1 LNLRHKRAATVLIG
15 LLAATAV
22 IVALP
27 TAAGGAD
34 RHVFRDVHH
43 TKAFWR
49 TATLKRAMPAQQRP
63 AFKFR
68 NASVRSFALN
78 SSSLRKV
85 LAKAPQYGTRSA
97 REHPV
102 IVSLPA
108 PNGQFQ
114 RFALTKSQIMAPGLA
129 RKHPDIRTYYGR
141 GIDDSSA
148 SIAADLS
155 HIGFHA
161 AVRSAHGGW
170 YIDPYFR
177 NNTSRYVSYTGSDLG
192 QSFEFTE
199 HGVVN
204 SDEKLARTTG
214 LASLAS
220 SGDVLRTYRLA
231 LVTDPGYSAYVGGP
245 ANVTAA
251 KVALINRVSQVY
263 HDDMSIQLQL
273 IAQTDLLNLNDWGA
287 ATAPNGPCGAAA
299 CFTQDILTACNSLSR
314 TRIVD
319 GQIVGS
325 GAFDIGHLALGEP
338 GGGVASL
345 GVVGRAAKSQGCTGI
360 PTPVGDF
367 YAIDYVAHE
376 MGHQFSG
383 NHPFNGN
390 QLNCSSGNR
399 NAGTSVEPGSG
410 SSIMAYAGICLTDDL
425 QPHSD
430 PYWSQRSI
438 QEITTYTSS
447 NQANINEVQ
456 SVALRHFGGG
466 NEVQVATFGPGYS
479 PAAGIQPLSVAIGA
493 APSATQMGG
502 LTEDGNTVTV
512 ATGATGATHTLQPGD
527 VVTISGAGN
536 AGYNGT
542 WTVNTVPS
550 SRSFTYTNPTSGL
563 PRTGGGTITLA
574 VPGARESGNTVTLST
589 SAAHGRSVGDTIAV
603 SGVGVSGYNG
613 TFTITAI
620 PTPRQIQYTAAV
632 SGLANSGGGSVTFN
646 SPFQLSYGGN
656 DSTVIGGSGPAYN
669 NANIQAAL
677 NAIPGFPGGAVVTG
691 AASTGFTITFSGAG
705 SAGTNVGSVT
715 FKNLSCGGCFG
726 SIEELTH
733 GGAFDSFQVSYGGN
747 VSPTVFTNGT
757 NYTAAAIQT
766 ALQGVS
772 EVQNVALAG
781 YTTDGNSYTLRYNGN
796 DTVPITRGQN
806 NTAAGIQAAIQG
818 GSEQQAVT
826 LGSFNGT
833 TQSFQI
839 QYGGNT
845 SVVLGSGGLTVS
857 NANIVAAMT
866 PLLPA
871 GGTVASAGAGNTG
884 FTVTFGGSL
893 ANTDVSSLS
902 IVNCTG
908 ACTSSVRETVKGTT
922 GVAGWIPNSTVSIG
936 TVTDSG
942 YTVTFTALGDVS
954 QLAVTNGTGGTSGTV
969 TTTTAG
975 TSGILPTG
983 ATGTVAGFGGGTFSN
998 TGFQVTF
1005 GNVLG
1010 GVDAPDSIG
1019 VTNFSAGASGWANEL
1034 DHGGPVTN
1042 KGGIIT
1048 NTGDATP
1055 DVNAGSDYTIPLRT
1069 PFALTGSATDAD
1081 DASLLYSW
1089 EQNDRGGTA
1098 GTALMNNTKV
1108 DGPLFAMFATSAPI
1122 SESDTL
1128 LYNSPNENHLTN
1140 NPTRVFPE
1148 MRNILINNTNADTGA
1163 CTQGPI
1169 APPVPIPVREC
1180 FMDFLPTSSYLGST
1194 AAGNATPPRLDMRF
1208 TVRDGHGGTSSDDTV
1223 LTLAAGTGPFLVT
1236 SNPSSVSGAASMP
1249 VTWDVAGTDANGI
1262 NTANVKIS
1270 LSTDGGQTFPTVLAA
1285 STPNDGSQ
1293 SVMLPNTNTTHA
1305 RIKVEAIGNV
1315 FFDVNNS
1322 DITVVQDTVAPVTT
1336 ATLSPP
1342 IHNGWYASP
1351 TLTLSADDGSG
1362 SGVNHINYSVDGGP
1376 VQIYTG
1382 PVSNFTTG
1390 NHFVQYYAT
1399 DNAGNIESTKLI
1411 AFKADSDK
1419 PTANITR
1426 PADGASYKLGQF
1438 VKANYKCADKASGS
1452 GIDTCVGTVPFDS
1465 PIDTTSVGD
1474 HSFTVTATDKA
1485 GNQTVKTVHYSVRY
1499 AFNGFFA
1506 PVSNSGEGLNLVHAG
1521 DLIKVGFTLNGDF
1534 GLSIGSFSSAPV
1546 ACPADS
1552 PHLVSG
1558 AHEGTPPGLFFGA
1571 ASDHYSYGWQSDAAW
1586 AGSCRQFSLQLN
1598 DGTPPHLA
1606 TLMFFAWDV
1615 FLGERLRPLPH

>member
-1 LNLRHKRAATVLIG
+1 MRASSERRGLGLRGKRPATVLIG
-15 LLAATAV
+15 LLAAIAV

-34 RHVFRDVHH
+34 RHAFRDVHH
-43 TKAFWR
+43 TKGFWR
-49 TATLKRAMPAQQRP
+49 AATLKRATPAQLRP
-63 AFKFR
+63 AFKFK
-68 NASVRSFALN
+68 NADVHAFALN
-78 SSSLRKV
+78 GASLRKV
-85 LAKAPQYGTRSA
+85 LVRAPQYGTQAA
-97 REHPV
+97 RKQPV

-108 PNGQFQ
+108 PNGRFE

-129 RKHPDIRTYYGR
+129 RKHRDIGTYYGR

-161 AVRSAHGGW
+161 AIRSAHGGW

-177 NNTSRYVSYTGSDLG
+177 NDTSRYVSYTGSDLG
-192 QSFEFTE
+192 QSFEFVE
-199 HGVVN
+199 HGVVK
-204 SDEKLARTTG
+204 SDEKVAKTSG

-231 LVTDPGYSAYVGGP
+231 LVTDPGYAAYVGGP

-273 IAQTDLLNLNDWGA
+273 IPQTDQLNLNDWGA

-299 CFTQDILTACNSLSR
+299 CFTQDILTACNSLAR

-456 SVALRHFGGG
+456 SVAFRHFGGG
-466 NEVQVATFGPGYS
+466 NEIQVATFGPGYS
-479 PAAGIQPLSVAIGA
+479 PASTVQPLSVAIGQP
-493 APSATQMGG
+493 PSATQMGG

-527 VVTISGAGN
+527 SVTISGASN

-542 WTVNTVPS
+542 FTVNTVPS
-550 SRSFTYTNPTSGL
+550 SRSFTYTNPISGL
-563 PRTGGGTITLA
+563 PRSGGGTITLA
-574 VPGARESGNTVTLST
+574 VPGARESGNTATLST
-589 SAAHGRSVGDTIAV
+589 SAAHGRSVGDTITV
-603 SGVGVSGYNG
+603 SGVGVAGYNG
-613 TFTITAI
+613 SFAITAV
-620 PTPRQIQYTAAV
+620 PTPRQIQYIAAA
-632 SGLANSGGGSVTFN
+632 SGLANSGGGSVTYN
-646 SPFQLSYGGN
+646 SPFQLSYGGS
-656 DSTVIGGSGPAYN
+656 DSTVIGGSGPAYS

-691 AASTGFTITFSGAG
+691 AASTGFTITFSGTG
-705 SAGTNVGSVT
+705 SAGTNVGPVT
-715 FKNLSCGGCFG
+715 FKNLSCAGCFG
-726 SIEELTH
+726 SIEELNH
-733 GGAFDSFQVSYGGN
+733 GGAFDSLQVSYAGN

-772 EVQNVALAG
+772 EVQNVALTG
-781 YTTDGNSYTLRYNGN
+781 YTVDGNSYTLRYNGN
-796 DTVPITRGQN
+796 DTVPITRGHN

-839 QYGGNT
+839 QYAGNN
-845 SVVLGSGGLTVS
+845 SAVLGLGGLAVS
-857 NANIVAAMT
+857 NANIVAAVT

-871 GGTVASAGAGNTG
+871 GGTVASAGAANTG

-893 ANTDVSSLS
+893 ANTDVASLS

-922 GVAGWIPNSTVSIG
+922 GVSGWIPNTTVSIG
-936 TVTDSG
+936 AVTDAG
-942 YTVTFTALGDVS
+942 YTVTFNGLGDVS
-954 QLAVTNGTGGTSGTV
+954 QLAVANGTGGTSGTV

-975 TSGILPTG
+975 TSGVLPTG
-983 ATGTVAGFGGGTFSN
+983 VTGTVAGFGGGTFNN
-998 TGFQVTF
+998 TGFQATF
-1005 GNVLG
+1005 GGALAG
-1010 GVDAPDSIG
+1010 TDAPGSLG
-1019 VTNFSAGASGWANEL
+1019 VSNFTAGASGWANEL

-1048 NTGDATP
+1048 STGDATP
-1055 DVNAGSDYTIPLRT
+1055 DVNAGSDYTIPLQT

-1089 EQNDRGGTA
+1089 EQNDRGGAA
-1098 GTALMNNTKV
+1098 GSSLLNNTKV
-1108 DGPLFAMFATSAPI
+1108 DGPLFAMFAKSAPI

-1148 MRNILINNTNADTGA
+1148 MRNILANNTNADTGA

-1180 FMDFLPTSSYLGST
+1180 FMDFLPTSSYTGAP
-1194 AAGNATPPRLDMRF
+1194 AANNAAPPRLDMRF
-1208 TVRDGHGGTSSDDTV
+1208 TVRDGRGGTSSDDAV

-1236 SNPSSVSGAASMP
+1236 SSPSSVSGAGQLP
-1249 VTWDVAGTDANGI
+1249 VTWNVAGTDINGI

-1293 SVMLPNTNTTHA
+1293 SVTLPNTGTTHG

-1322 DITVVQDTVAPVTT
+1322 DITIVQDTTPPVTT
-1336 ATLSPP
+1336 ATLSPS
-1342 IHNGWYASP
+1342 IQNGWYASP
-1351 TLTLSADDGSG
+1351 TLTLTADDGAG
-1362 SGVNHINYSVDGGP
+1362 SGVNHIDYSIDGGTSQ
-1376 VQIYTG
+1376 VYSG
-1382 PVSNFTTG
+1382 PISGFSTG
-1390 NHFVQYYAT
+1390 NHFVQYHAT
-1399 DNAGNIESTKLI
+1399 DNAGNVEATKLI
-1411 AFKADSDK
+1411 AFRADSDK
-1419 PTANITR
+1419 PTVTITR
-1426 PADGASYKLGQF
+1426 PKSGKDFKLGQV
-1438 VKANYKCADKASGS
+1438 VKANYKCADKAKNNSGLAS
-1452 GIDTCVGTVPFDS
+1452 CVGTVAFGHA
-1465 PIDTTSVGD
+1465 IDTSTVGS
-1474 HSFTVTATDKA
+1474 HTFTVMATDKA
-1485 GNQTVKTVHYSVRY
+1485 GNVTTVNRSYHVHY
-1499 AFNGFFA
+1499 AWQGFFA
-1506 PVSNSGEGLNLVHAG
+1506 PITNSSSSKLNLVHAG
-1521 DLIKVGFTLNGDF
+1521 DLIKLGF
-1534 GLSIGSFSSAPV
+1534 GLQGNRGSDIFAAGSPSSV
-1546 ACPADS
+1546 AVSCPAWT
-1552 PHLVSG
+1552 PHSVPAGGSG
-1558 AHEGTPPGLFFGA
+1558 TTAGLSYGGA
-1571 ASDHYSYGWQSDAAW
+1571 SGHYTYGWQTDPSW
-1586 AGSCRQFSLQLN
+1586 AGTCRQFQLQLK
-1598 DGTPPHLA
+1598 DGTSAHSA
-1606 TLMFFAWDV
+1606 TFMFFA
-1615 FLGERLRPLPH
+1615 